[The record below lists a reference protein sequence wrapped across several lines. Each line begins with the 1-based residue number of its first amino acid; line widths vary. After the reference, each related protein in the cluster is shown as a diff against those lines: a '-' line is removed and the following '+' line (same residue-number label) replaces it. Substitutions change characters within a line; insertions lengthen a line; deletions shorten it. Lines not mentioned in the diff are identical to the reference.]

1 MKEDIRRL
9 LEEYGEEILE
19 SEEFQKAYQQ
29 KHHKIMTVAD
39 HSLGVAIISLKICR
53 LLEKLHI
60 DIHERELIISALCH
74 DLGILD
80 RDEKYKNNLE
90 CCSQHP
96 RDSIDIVRS
105 LTGEENRRVEDS
117 IRRHM
122 WPLTLH
128 PPKYREG
135 FILTAADKISSAME
149 RMGKSPAAGVSY
161 KKKKRP
167 VKTPERKLPLPG
179 GGKPSEKE

>member
-1 MKEDIRRL
+1 MNEEIRRL

-19 SEEFQKAYQQ
+19 SEEFQKAYRQ

-39 HSLGVAIISLKICR
+39 HSLGVAIISLRICR
-53 LLEKLHI
+53 LLEKMHI
-60 DIHERELIISALCH
+60 NVHEKELIISALCH
-74 DLGILD
+74 DLGILG
-80 RDEKYKNNLE
+80 RDEKYKNDLE
-90 CCSQHP
+90 CCSRHP
-96 RDSIDIVRS
+96 KDSIDIVRI

-122 WPLTLH
+122 WPLTPR

-135 FILTAADKISSAME
+135 FILTAADKISSTME

-167 VKTPERKLPLPG
+167 VKTSDRKQPLPG